1 VARADSPGRAWPVA
15 LMLTVLLAVA
25 ARTIALGRWP
35 GINADEA
42 WYGVN
47 AQEWLAGRAA
57 FLRTGVGNP
66 LNPIH
71 SVPLVALLRVINP
84 SPALLRVPEV
94 IWGLLAVLMAYP
106 LLVKPLGR
114 RTAHFV
120 VMLLA
125 LSPAAVAYSRFG
137 WDPSGTPFIS
147 LLTIGL
153 ALHNRPVLS
162 LLCLFVAFVV
172 HPTNVFLTPVVM
184 MAWGPHAV
192 EHIRRQSPSARR
204 RLQLATTVIAIA
216 SLPVAW
222 LILKAVAANP
232 ETSLPPLATVMARAF
247 SVQAWGELMLGIA
260 ALFSGITTVT
270 SIAGPLP
277 IPAVIIGNLVA
288 ALAITIPI
296 AVGWRAFHSRAHATW
311 LLAGIAGS
319 LAIFHAV
326 AGPSALQPG
335 VERYALFT
343 LVPLIIVCAIGLDS
357 LAETQPAATT
367 VVFSLT
373 YACFVAVLTGGYFY
387 PLSTRGGEAA
397 PAFRTGDVEPKL
409 AAYHAIQ
416 ADSAGAAVVSVV
428 AEDWWLYWPL
438 RYFAGGDSRIRVRL
452 MPGANAPGGLYPA
465 GGLPPADPRRS
476 DRNYAVVFE
485 GSPAFVE
492 MGSSRRIVF
501 TAFDPLQRPILHVI
515 ALPSPIE

>member
-1 VARADSPGRAWPVA
+1 
-15 LMLTVLLAVA
+15 MLTIVLAII
-25 ARTIALGRWP
+25 ARTIALDRWP

-47 AQEWLAGRAA
+47 AQEWLAGRPA

-66 LNPIH
+66 LNPMH
-71 SVPLVALLRVINP
+71 SVPLVALLRVMNP

-106 LLVKPLGR
+106 LLAKPLGR

-125 LSPAAVAYSRFG
+125 VSPAAVAYSRFG
-137 WDPSGTPFIS
+137 WDPSGTPFVS
-147 LLTIGL
+147 LLAIGL
-153 ALHNRPVLS
+153 ALRNRPVLAV
-162 LLCLFVAFVV
+162 LCLIAAFVV
-172 HPTNVFLTPVVM
+172 HPTNVFLAPIVM
-184 MAWGPHAV
+184 MAWGPHAA
-192 EHIRRQSPSARR
+192 ELFQRQSPSARR
-204 RLQLATTVIAIA
+204 RLQVAGAVAATA
-216 SLPVAW
+216 SLPGAW

-232 ETSLPPLATVMARAF
+232 ETSLPPLATVMTRAF
-247 SVQAWGELMLGIA
+247 SFQAWGELMLGIA
-260 ALFSGITTVT
+260 ALFSGTTTVT
-270 SIAGPLP
+270 FIAGALP
-277 IPAVIIGNLVA
+277 FPAVIIGNLVA

-311 LLAGIAGS
+311 LLAGVAAS

-326 AGPSALQPG
+326 AGPLALVPG
-335 VERYALFT
+335 VERYALFA
-343 LVPLIIVCAIGLDS
+343 LVPIIIVCAMGLDS
-357 LAETQPAATT
+357 LAETQPAVTT
-367 VVFSLT
+367 VMFSLT
-373 YACFVAVLTGGYFY
+373 YACFVTVLTGGYFY

-409 AAYHAIQ
+409 AAYDAIQ
-416 ADSAGAAVVSVV
+416 ADSAKATVVSVV

-438 RYFAGGDSRIRVRL
+438 RYFAGGDSRIHVGL
-452 MPGANAPGGLYPA
+452 MPGANAPGGLYSA
-465 GGLPPADPRRS
+465 GAMPPADPRRS

-485 GSPAFVE
+485 GSPALSE

-501 TAFDPLQRPILHVI
+501 TAFDPLQRPILHVVE
-515 ALPSPIE
+515 LPSPIE